1 MDVSFRIAYICHG
14 YIYNGVIMRTEKD
27 EQRLVDE
34 QIEKEFRVLEDLA
47 HIQKINKANK
57 KERKYVDIQKE
68 K

>member
-1 MDVSFRIAYICHG
+1 
-14 YIYNGVIMRTEKD
+14 MRTEKD

-57 KERKYVDIQKE
+57 KKRKYVNIQKE

>member
-1 MDVSFRIAYICHG
+1 
-14 YIYNGVIMRTEKD
+14 MRTEKD
-27 EQRLVDE
+27 NQRLVDE

-57 KERKYVDIQKE
+57 KERKYVNIQKE

>member
-1 MDVSFRIAYICHG
+1 MDFGLCIAYICNG

-27 EQRLVDE
+27 NQKLVDE
-34 QIEKEFRVLEDLA
+34 QLEKEFRVLEDLA
-47 HIQKINKANK
+47 QIQKINEANK

>member
-1 MDVSFRIAYICHG
+1 MDLGLRIAYICHG

-27 EQRLVDE
+27 NQRLVDE

-47 HIQKINKANK
+47 NIQKINKANK